1 MDRLMKNIPAPP
13 SSSSE
18 QPSVMACF
26 WAFLRLGLTSFGGP
40 VAHLG
45 FFREEFVAKRK
56 WLTEQAYADL
66 VALCQFLPGPASSQ
80 VGFALGYQRAGL
92 GGAFASWF
100 AFTLPSA
107 LIMIACA
114 YGIAFVDT
122 DAAWL
127 QGLKVAAVAVVAHA
141 VWGMAGKLCPDRIR
155 ATIAILAAAVVLA
168 VGTAWIQVGVI
179 ALGLGLGYALF
190 RSSDGSARVE
200 PVDHST
206 RIRKGLLPKVSLALV
221 AIGFVALPLAASLSG
236 LKWVEMID
244 GFYRAGL
251 LVFGGGHVVLPLLEA
266 ETVGRGW
273 LDRDSFLAGYGAA
286 QALPGPLFTLAAYLG
301 TIIAPGGPAWLGGG
315 VALVAILL
323 PSMFLVI
330 GTLPYWDQLRTRPG
344 AQAALMG
351 ANAVVVGILLAA
363 LYNPVFLAGVT
374 SVNAM
379 ILALLAF
386 GSLQFWKT
394 PAWAVVIASALLGGL
409 LL

>member
-1 MDRLMKNIPAPP
+1 MKQPFETKYSSPDR
-13 SSSSE
+13 
-18 QPSVMACF
+18 QPVWTCF

-45 FFREEFVAKRK
+45 FFREEFVVKRQ
-56 WLTEQAYADL
+56 WLSEKAYADL

-92 GGAFASWF
+92 AGAFASWL

-107 LIMIACA
+107 LVMIACA
-114 YGIAFVDT
+114 YGVAFVDA

-127 QGLKVAAVAVVAHA
+127 QGIKIAAVAVVAHA
-141 VWGMAGKLCPDRIR
+141 VWGMAHKLCPDWAR
-155 ATIAILAAAVVLA
+155 ATVAILASGVVLA

-179 ALGLGLGYALF
+179 ALGLLLGWILF
-190 RSSDGSARVE
+190 RSAAEPSQ
-200 PVDHST
+200 PVDEDNGGKIH
-206 RIRKGLLPKVSLALV
+206 RGLLPKLSLILV
-221 AIGFVALPLAASLSG
+221 FAGFIALPVLASLSG
-236 LKWVEMID
+236 SGWLEMID

-251 LVFGGGHVVLPLLEA
+251 LVFGGGHVVLPLLEV

-301 TIIAPGGPAWLGGG
+301 TLIAPGGPAWLGGV
-315 VALVAILL
+315 VALIAILL

-330 GTLPYWDQLRTRPG
+330 GTVPYWNHLRSQAD

-363 LYNPVFLAGVT
+363 LYDPVFLSGINSGA
-374 SVNAM
+374 AM
-379 ILALLAF
+379 IIAILAF
-386 GSLQFWKT
+386 GSLHFWKVT
-394 PAWAVVIASALLGGL
+394 PWLVVIVCAGIAGILL
-409 LL
+409 

>member
-1 MDRLMKNIPAPP
+1 MKSDPATSTDQRP
-13 SSSSE
+13 
-18 QPSVMACF
+18 VLTCF
-26 WAFLRLGLTSFGGP
+26 WTFLRLGLTSFGGP

-45 FFREEFVAKRK
+45 FFRDEFVAKRK
-56 WLTEQAYADL
+56 WLSEQAYADL

-92 GGAFASWF
+92 RGAFASWF

-114 YGIAFVDT
+114 YGIAFVDPE
-122 DAAWL
+122 AAWL

-141 VWGMAGKLCPDRIR
+141 VWGMASKLCPDRAR
-155 ATIAILAAAVVLA
+155 ATLALLAAATVLA
-168 VGTAWIQVGVI
+168 VGTAWIQVTVI
-179 ALGLGLGYALF
+179 GLGLGLGWLLF
-190 RSSDGSARVE
+190 RNLTGPPRSDAGEDSK
-200 PVDHST
+200 
-206 RIRKGLLPKVSLALV
+206 RIRKGLLPKVSLVCVLV
-221 AIGFVALPLAASLSG
+221 GFMALPMAAALSG
-236 LKWVEMID
+236 NDWVAMMD

-301 TIIAPGGPAWLGGG
+301 TIIAPGGPAWVGG
-315 VALVAILL
+315 VAALVAILL

-330 GTLPYWDQLRTRPG
+330 GTLPYWNRLRSAPS

-363 LYNPVFLAGVT
+363 LYNPVFLSGIT
-374 SVNAM
+374 SIPAM

-386 GSLQFWKT
+386 GSLQFWKV
-394 PAWAVVIASALLGGL
+394 PAWAVVIACAALGGL
-409 LL
+409 FL